1 MTALDVT
8 TTPQQHAWDRP
19 RPILWLHVLARRGRL
34 DRILAAGHPLAESP
48 PLAMRAQQLTEARAR
63 ARLAGALY
71 DAVQSIEQ
79 PAFARMRGPQVPV
92 DADAVRACG
101 AELRALAH
109 ALTDPHP
116 RARGVALAR
125 NLLTDGT
132 GPLYGGG
139 AAGDLRSR
147 IFTARSAL

>member
-8 TTPQQHAWDRP
+8 TTPQQHAWTRP
-19 RPILWLHVLARRGRL
+19 RPILWLHVLARRSRL
-34 DRILAAGHPLAESP
+34 DRILAEGHPVATSHPLAV
-48 PLAMRAQQLTEARAR
+48 RAQQLMRARAR
-63 ARLAGALY
+63 ARLAAAFY
-71 DAVQSIEQ
+71 EAVQSIEE
-79 PAFARMRGPQVPV
+79 PRPRGPQVPV
-92 DADAVRACG
+92 DAVAVRACG
-101 AELRALAH
+101 DEIRNLAH

-116 RARGVALAR
+116 RVRGVALAR

-139 AAGDLRSR
+139 AGDLRSR